1 MFFLAVKDLVLG
13 LYGTTPMPIDAEL
26 TKKILKNYK
35 RGQEPV
41 SGRPA
46 DYLEP
51 EIEAAKKAM
60 GELARSD
67 EDVLAYIL
75 YPATMTKFLKAK
87 YGIEPPKETGADN
100 SHKKGAAA

>member
-1 MFFLAVKDLVLG
+1 
-13 LYGTTPMPIDAEL
+13 MPIDAEL

-51 EIEAAKKAM
+51 EIEAAKKAI
-60 GELARSD
+60 GDLARSD

-75 YPATMTKFLKAK
+75 YPVTMTKFLQEK
-87 YGIEPPKETGADN
+87 YGTEPPKETGAEN
-100 SHKKGAAA
+100 SHKKGVAA

>member
-1 MFFLAVKDLVLG
+1 
-13 LYGTTPMPIDAEL
+13 MPIDPEL

-51 EIEAAKKAM
+51 EIEAAKRRL
-60 GELARSD
+60 GDLARSD

-75 YPATMTKFLKAK
+75 YPATMEKFLQTK
-87 YGIEPPKETGADN
+87 YGINKSVSA
-100 SHKKGAAA
+100 

>member
-1 MFFLAVKDLVLG
+1 
-13 LYGTTPMPIDAEL
+13 LYGKTPVPIDSEL

-35 RGQEPV
+35 HGQEPV

-51 EIEAAKKAM
+51 EIEAAKKLI
-60 GELARSD
+60 GNLARND

-75 YPATMTKFLKAK
+75 YPATMEKFLRTK
-87 YGIEPPKETGADN
+87 YGLDSPVSAGVKNFPK
-100 SHKKGAAA
+100 KKVAA